1 MKVYLMILCLLF
13 ASGAGASEIIRVVA
27 SEGLPPLMW
36 SDNGIPKG
44 MAVELGKAIFKKAGF
59 RIKVETCP
67 WVRCQLMAE
76 HDGAYIVGF
85 SKNEERLKK
94 FFYSD
99 VYMYDNVV
107 IAVKKGKEFPFIKD
121 EDLKGKRIGV
131 QMGSSYGER
140 FEKLKM
146 IFNPQND
153 SGDILRIKKIMA
165 QRIDGGVF
173 SLGRAGVDYA
183 LKLSGLES
191 GELTVLPEAISRDP
205 NFIGTGMK
213 TPGAKEKLE
222 RINKAIK
229 ELKEDGTIDR
239 IMKQKF

>member
-1 MKVYLMILCLLF
+1 MKVYLLIFSLILTS
-13 ASGAGASEIIRVVA
+13 ASWANEVIRVVA

-36 SDNGIPKG
+36 SDNGIPRG

-59 RIKVETCP
+59 RMKVETCP
-67 WVRCQLMAE
+67 WVRCQLIAE
-76 HDGAYIVGF
+76 YEGAFIVGF

-107 IAVKKGKEFPFIKD
+107 IAVKKGREFPFRK
-121 EDLKGKRIGV
+121 EQDLKGKKIGH

-140 FEKLKM
+140 FERLKK
-146 IFNPQND
+146 IFNPQGD
-153 SGDILRIKKIMA
+153 SGDVLRIKKIVA

-173 SLGRAGVDYA
+173 SLGSAGVNYA
-183 LKLSGLES
+183 LKLSGLS
-191 GELTVLPEAISRDP
+191 SNELTVLPEAISKDP

-222 RINKAIK
+222 KINKAIK